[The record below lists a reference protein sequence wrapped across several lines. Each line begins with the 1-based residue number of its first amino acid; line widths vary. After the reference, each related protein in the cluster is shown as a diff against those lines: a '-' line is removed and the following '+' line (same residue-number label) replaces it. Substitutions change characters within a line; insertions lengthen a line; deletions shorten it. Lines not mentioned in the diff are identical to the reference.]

1 MKKTISRLLLVT
13 SFALL
18 LINCEKEQF
27 LQKKQSHPDL
37 KNFVARIVKP
47 DSIFKVNKVFRNRIS
62 KTFSSKDKK
71 NSKTIT
77 SDIYGFSIDTSKVQI
92 IVSDTYHS
100 YTFLVERENGP
111 SEVLENYVLTLFNDG
126 GYTQLLISYPIIEVD
141 GAMTY
146 DINTASVSYINDQSL
161 LAKAD
166 TCPTSDEIIGWDPNA
181 GECIAVN
188 CTAGGNHTV
197 DQAWQCNGSSSQLP
211 HYECSGGWVVTGC
224 ISHGGGGGNTGTDDE
239 NPYGNTGG
247 GTSGTGTTTEIAVVP
262 LGLDTFVR
270 AELNRNLSL
279 KSPYEVDMSTV
290 LDSISLPPTDSTK
303 IANLKLLCVYNKL
316 ATSPTFR
323 NLFTNIFGS
332 NDNLNVTF
340 KVTKDLTYTK
350 PNGEIVRVNGLTSGL
365 SEITTDPL
373 TGEITN
379 FNVLI
384 EIDEDL
390 LTKDSN
396 FNVLKTVIHE
406 SIHAYLTLQ
415 MLKCNPNH
423 PYNYYDDMELSD
435 VLFLF
440 YDTLCANTGD
450 QHQLIFNKMLPVFG
464 NIIDEIGISNLASQQ
479 NLNDFANATLLNWED
494 FKHYYPMQGL
504 ENTQAFIDSIQND
517 PAKFDLYDR
526 YSFQSNRMSK
536 DCN

>member
-100 YTFLVERENGP
+100 YTFSVERENGP

-270 AELNRNLSL
+270 AELNRNLSR

-316 ATSPTFR
+316 TSSSTFK
-323 NLFTNIFGS
+323 NLFIDTFGDS
-332 NDNLNVTF
+332 DKFNVKFEVVDNLPDTRGGETGGTSIF
-340 KVTKDLTYTK
+340 T
-350 PNGEIVRVNGLTSGL
+350 NGNFTGINITIKINKSKLL
-365 SEITTDPL
+365 S
-373 TGEITN
+373 N
-379 FNVLI
+379 
-384 EIDEDL
+384 
-390 LTKDSN
+390 SN
-396 FNVLKTVIHE
+396 FNVAKTILHE
-406 SIHAYLTLQ
+406 SIHAYLKLKLRDCNAGATLDFINNLQ
-415 MLKCNPNH
+415 LGEIIN
-423 PYNYYDDMELSD
+423 E
-435 VLFLF
+435 F
-440 YDTLCANTGD
+440 YDHFNCGAPQQS
-450 QHQLIFNKMLPVFG
+450 QHEFMFDYLLPIFQKVFT
-464 NIIDEIGISNLASQQ
+464 EIGNTNLTSQGSIDFIENNQ
-479 NLNDFANATLLNWED
+479 LSINDNDLIDWNWQD
-494 FKHYYPMQGL
+494 FYYYFSLEGL
-504 ENTQAFIDSIQND
+504 HQTEAFKNEIEADSLKN
-517 PAKFDLYDR
+517 DLYKAYKDAG
-526 YSFQSNRMSK
+526 SDFSK
-536 DCN
+536 QCN